1 MTDPVASGTIPE
13 GAAKPKDRPRRKS
26 PDARKA
32 EVDGFIDIEQC
43 GVKLRIP
50 LGEKVPLSAYMAFK
64 ADDEM
69 RGTEL
74 LLGAEQWQA
83 FMDANPTVG
92 DFAEIGKKLSEV
104 LGN

>member
-1 MTDPVASGTIPE
+1 MGIPAD
-13 GAAKPKDRPRRKS
+13 AAKPQDRKKKQS
-26 PDARKA
+26 AEARQA

-43 GVKLRIP
+43 GVPLRIP
-50 LGEKVPLSAYMAFK
+50 LGEKVPLVAYLAFK
-64 ADDEM
+64 DGDEM

-83 FMDANPTVG
+83 FMAANPTVG
-92 DFAEIGKKLSEV
+92 DFAQIGEKLTQV

>member
-1 MTDPVASGTIPE
+1 MGIPAD
-13 GAAKPKDRPRRKS
+13 AAKPQDRKKKQS
-26 PDARKA
+26 AEARQA

-43 GVKLRIP
+43 GVPLRIP
-50 LGEKVPLSAYMAFK
+50 LGEKVPLVAYLALK
-64 ADDEM
+64 DGDEM

-83 FMDANPTVG
+83 FMAANPTVG
-92 DFAEIGKKLSEV
+92 DFAQIGEKLTQV